1 MFSVYI
7 ATGHVEGSTQLKPFL
22 LLFFV
27 CSHRDGMRL
36 IEKNVYLYLKRQW
49 AWLRPISILVT
60 KSNNIPKMWA
70 ERQILDSGSCE
81 NLSGFPRKKN
91 YKHFFWAAILFLL
104 PIFVNPLAFC
114 SERWLNHIFY
124 LHFNVNAIKLLN

>member
-91 YKHFFWAAILFLL
+91 FKHFFWAAFVSIANFRQSSSFLFRTMIK
-104 PIFVNPLAFC
+104 P
-114 SERWLNHIFY
+114 
-124 LHFNVNAIKLLN
+124 HFLFTFQCQCHKIT